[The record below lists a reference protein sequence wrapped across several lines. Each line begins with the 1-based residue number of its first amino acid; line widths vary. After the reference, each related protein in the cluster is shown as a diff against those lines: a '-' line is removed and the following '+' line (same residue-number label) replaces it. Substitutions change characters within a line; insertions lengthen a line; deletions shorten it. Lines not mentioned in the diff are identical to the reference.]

1 MQICLVV
8 RLKIFEC
15 IRNMIKHHAIFYKN
29 HYFCSMMMKKI
40 FLIVCIVQF
49 NIGFGQIII
58 DNTAPNDNPTYLIDN
73 VLLGGGVTA
82 TNHSY
87 SGDSAQIGWFN
98 ASNTFLGIDS
108 GIVLSTGSVYEL
120 DPDTVL
126 GFITIQDTVTD
137 PDLLTVANSV
147 PPLIGQ
153 TFSVSGIHNV
163 AKLEFDFVPTS
174 DTVTFRYVFGS
185 QEYFGFENT
194 SFNDVF
200 GFFLSGPGIAGP
212 YANGAINL
220 AIVPGSNPEL
230 PITISS
236 VNSVTP
242 INQQYFVD
250 NQGGLDTIASADGL
264 TTVLTA
270 TAIVQCNETYH
281 IRLAI
286 ADGSDQALSS
296 YVWLEA
302 GSFFSPTL
310 EVVNDFGIDSTVMEI
325 PCNASIMLMA
335 DGGVGASYQWFDST
349 GALIGS
355 DSSIIVGPGT
365 FWVEATSFGCPVNS
379 DTLKVIADL
388 PPSFDLGPDITIPCN
403 TTSRIDPVVTGGLG
417 NYQYSWSNTSTDS
430 FIVVGGGTYHLTVDD
445 GTGCLAKDT
454 IIVTEDANPTTTIS
468 GGGEICA
475 DGSVTTLNFNFS
487 GLTPWS
493 MTYTNGTDTVTRNS
507 SGTDLIITTSTP
519 GDYTIIDAMDVNS
532 CVSNTVGNA
541 TVVLHPLPEAI
552 ITPNEITIYFEETI
566 ELKTGDYAY
575 YEWYNEADS
584 LLGTL
589 ATYEATQPGTYYV
602 WVEDEHGCTDISEI
616 AKVNM
621 LPKTALFVPSTFTP
635 NNDDHNELFVIK
647 GQNIVTYHLQIYNR
661 WGALLFVSN
670 NIEKYWDG
678 MYEGNTVPEG
688 TYFYTINVVGED
700 AVAVTKSGTI
710 DVIY

>member
-1 MQICLVV
+1 
-8 RLKIFEC
+8 
-15 IRNMIKHHAIFYKN
+15 MIKKILLIF
-29 HYFCSMMMKKI
+29 F
-40 FLIVCIVQF
+40 IVQC
-49 NIGFGQIII
+49 NIGFAQIII
-58 DNTAPNDNPTYLIDN
+58 DNTTPNDDPIYLIDN

-98 ASNTFLGIDS
+98 AVNTLLGIDS

-120 DPDTVL
+120 NPDTIL
-126 GFITIQDTVTD
+126 GAITIQDTVTD
-137 PDLLTVANSV
+137 PDLLDVANSV

-153 TFSVSGIHNV
+153 TFSVSGVHNV

-185 QEYFGFENT
+185 AEYFGFENT

-236 VNSVTP
+236 VNNGNNGAFTP
-242 INQQYFVD
+242 MNDTFFVD
-250 NQGGLDTIASADGL
+250 NSGLDSLIASADGL

-286 ADGSDQALSS
+286 ADGSDQILSS

-310 EVVNDFGIDSTVMEI
+310 DVVNDLGIDSTIIEI
-325 PCNASIMLMA
+325 PCNASIMLTA
-335 DGGVGASYQWFDST
+335 DGGVGATYQWFDST
-349 GALIGS
+349 STLIGT
-355 DSSIIVGPGT
+355 DSSVIVGAGT

-379 DTLKVIADL
+379 DTLKVFSDL
-388 PPSFDLGPDITIPCN
+388 PPSFNLGVDSTIPCN
-403 TTSRIDPVVTGGLG
+403 TTIRIDPIVTGGLG
-417 NYQYSWSNTSTDS
+417 IYQYLWSNFSTDS
-430 FIVVGGGTYHLTVDD
+430 FINVGGGLYHLTVDD
-445 GTGCLAKDT
+445 GTGCLTQDT
-454 IIVTEDANPTTTIS
+454 IVITEEINPITTIS
-468 GGGEICA
+468 GGGEICD
-475 DGSVTTLNFNFS
+475 DGSETTINFNFS
-487 GLTPWS
+487 GDQTPWDL
-493 MTYTNGTDTVTRNS
+493 TYTNGTDTISRNDIN
-507 SGTDLIITTSTP
+507 GTDLIITTSTP
-519 GDYTIIDAMDVNS
+519 GNYLIVEAMDDNS
-532 CVSNTVGNA
+532 CVSETLGAA
-541 TVVLHPLPEAI
+541 TVILHPLPVAI
-552 ITPNEITIYFEETI
+552 ITPKEITIYFEETV
-566 ELKTGDYAY
+566 ELKVDDYSL
-575 YEWYNEADS
+575 YEWYNEIDS
-584 LLGTL
+584 LLGYL
-589 ATYEATQPGTYYV
+589 STYTATQPGTYYV
-602 WVEDEHGCTDISEI
+602 WVEDEYGCTDISEM

-621 LPKTALFVPSTFTP
+621 LPKTVLFVPSTFSP

-661 WGALLFVSN
+661 WGALLFESN
-670 NIEKYWDG
+670 TIDKYWDG
-678 MYEGNTVPEG
+678 MHEGNTVPEG
-688 TYFYTINVVGED
+688 TYFYTINVLGED